1 MLVMGGQTPADRLI
15 QRSAWKGYS
24 LKFGCSILH
33 RASLKTRIDFALGP
47 ARVVCHAQHLGV
59 PIRCNEGLA
68 KPPCARTRRRSDGNV
83 APLVAL
89 LGIASANQHAAPWVP
104 GRRVPRKWRSENLTG
119 TIRGRSRLRA

>member
-59 PIRCNEGLA
+59 PDRYAGLRIMGYVSYKIQIISGCVSA
-68 KPPCARTRRRSDGNV
+68 FDSRR
-83 APLVAL
+83 
-89 LGIASANQHAAPWVP
+89 
-104 GRRVPRKWRSENLTG
+104 GRRPD
-119 TIRGRSRLRA
+119 